1 MLKTNYFVWNQS
13 ANQRKCSTGVRPHQR
28 KGHRRRAPAAPTAV
42 GRRAA
47 EAAAARARAKAT
59 TAAAVVGAPW
69 PPPPLVARSEAD
81 ELLPWPQIELALL
94 YLINRSLKSE
104 AGSTRLWFSRPR
116 LCPHIYITYKRNDA
130 VCYDNAASL
139 LASQLGVSSPSLN
152 RAVYSS
158 NCSVKSCSISHRFWL

>member
-47 EAAAARARAKAT
+47 AAAAARARAKAT
-59 TAAAVVGAPW
+59 TAAAVVGPTW
-69 PPPPLVARSEAD
+69 PTPLALVARSEAD

-130 VCYDNAASL
+130 VLLWQCSFSTCYL
-139 LASQLGVSSPSLN
+139 LAS
-152 RAVYSS
+152 
-158 NCSVKSCSISHRFWL
+158 